1 MEQFQYRSIRELN
14 DILHFSMAGSSPALQ
29 GERRRLVL
37 GIGVFDGVH
46 LGHRRIIE
54 EVVKLAERDG
64 AVPTALPVAP
74 QPRAARRPEEPPA
87 LLVPLSERVR
97 LLREAGAAQVWV
109 IRFTP
114 EFAALEP
121 EDFLSRMLECP
132 EFELCGICVGENWRF
147 GRGGRGNR
155 ELLDEYARKR
165 RIDFTACPELRLNGE
180 VVSSSA
186 IRRSIASGRLDA
198 AEAMLGRPYRLVGKV
213 EYGHGAAT
221 SRLDCPTANV
231 SFSTGVL
238 PPDGVYAAAAIR
250 DGRAYPAAVNV
261 GFAPTFGWKQAVRR
275 LEVHL
280 LDFSGNLYGS
290 ELGVEF
296 LTHLREERSFN
307 SPEELKHQIGRD
319 IARIREYF
327 SRRYHQPEE

>member
-1 MEQFQYRSIRELN
+1 MN
-14 DILHFSMAGSSPALQ
+14 DILNFSMAGSSPALQ

-46 LGHRRIIE
+46 LGHRRIID

-64 AVPTALPVAP
+64 AVPTALTFDPH
-74 QPRAARRPEEPPA
+74 PRAVLRPEEPPT
-87 LLVPLSERVR
+87 LLVPLRERVR

-121 EDFLSRMLECP
+121 EEFLARMLECP
-132 EFELCGICVGENWRF
+132 EFELCGICVGESWRF

-155 ELLDEYARKR
+155 ALLDDYARKR
-165 RIDFTACPELRLNGE
+165 RIDFIASPEVRLNGE
-180 VVSSSA
+180 VISSSA
-186 IRRSIASGRLDA
+186 IRRAVASGRLDA

-213 EYGHGAAT
+213 EYGYGAAT

-231 SFSTGVL
+231 SFSAGVL

-250 DGRAYPAAVNV
+250 GETAWPAAVNI
-261 GFAPTFGWKQAVRR
+261 GFAPTFGWEQAARR

-296 LTHLREERSFN
+296 LNHLREERSFN

-319 IARIREYF
+319 IARIRDYF
-327 SRRYHQPEE
+327 ARRYHQPEE